1 MLDGIP
7 VAAAA
12 GDQGMQNL
20 MAAGEPGRSAGPL
33 ANLVE
38 RIIPAI
44 DRHLA

>member
-20 MAAGEPGRSAGPL
+20 MAGGEPGRSTTSLAG
-33 ANLVE
+33 LVE
-38 RIIPAI
+38 RIPGI
-44 DRHLA
+44 DRHLD